1 MSLYIGNDML
11 DNLIIGNEQ
20 VDRLMLGETEI
31 WSYGKYDLYAYY
43 DSAENSLLDR
53 YNTKTGIRTSRISA
67 VTMPYDQLC
76 FGVVG
81 NMIGFIGG
89 KTSANAGNYTVE
101 AYKIDLNTGV
111 KINSF
116 QMPSTENQLT
126 EMNFKGSKTTVYS
139 SLSPTNYSPGIYG
152 IDIDTFSV
160 ISQYQET
167 GYSFSGAPEMGCTA
181 SKFSAQWTKNGE
193 TENFVYNLTPFA
205 KEKTSPLSFTAGNEF
220 EFLKTYGV
228 FGDKKID
235 RYDQSTLTLI
245 SSANTDTS
253 FDHREIGGTK

>member
-1 MSLYIGNDML
+1 MSFYIGNNLL
-11 DNLIIGNEQ
+11 DNLLIGSKQ
-20 VDRLMLGETEI
+20 VDRLMLGEKEI

-43 DSAENSLLDR
+43 DGIGTSSLRR
-53 YNTKTGIRTSRISA
+53 YNTKTGTRISTIDA
-67 VTMPYDQLC
+67 VSMPYNQLC
-76 FGVVG
+76 FCVVG
-81 NMIGFIGG
+81 DTIGFIGG
-89 KTSANAGNYTVE
+89 KTSVNAGNYTVE
-101 AYKIDLNTGV
+101 SYKIDLKTGV

-139 SLSPTNYSPGIYG
+139 SLNPTNYSMGIFG

-160 ISQYQET
+160 VSQHQES
-167 GYSFSGAPEMGCTA
+167 GYSFFGAPEMGCTA
-181 SKFSAQWTKNGE
+181 SKLSAQWRKDGNY
-193 TENFVYNLTPFA
+193 ENFVYTLTPFT

-220 EFLKTYGV
+220 EFLKTYGD

-253 FDHREIGGTK
+253 FDHRQIGGTK